1 MSKTCCYS
9 NTPSLHYLIS
19 TLEFLPSPN
28 MHVFDGTNLIEEIE
42 VDFSREYE
50 IVHMTGDTAEVH
62 ASLEWS
68 VLSL

>member
-1 MSKTCCYS
+1 M
-9 NTPSLHYLIS
+9 IS
-19 TLEFLPSPN
+19 ILEFLPSPK
-28 MHVFDGTNLIEEIE
+28 MHVFDGTNLIEEVE

-50 IVHMTGDTAEVH
+50 TVHMTSDTSEVH